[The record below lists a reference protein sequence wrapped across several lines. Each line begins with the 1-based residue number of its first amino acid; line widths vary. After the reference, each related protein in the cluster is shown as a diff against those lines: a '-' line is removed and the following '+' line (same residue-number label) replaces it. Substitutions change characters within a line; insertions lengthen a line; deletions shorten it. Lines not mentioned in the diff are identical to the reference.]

1 MVEELIK
8 ELIKK
13 YRKDIVMLDGLLQ
26 WALNPTSMSAGYGI
40 EENYPYIKQNLEI
53 THELTSSEANEAVE
67 KLRLECNKFF
77 EFKKNKYDIGNYQK
91 IIIDELS
98 KLEYVR
104 LFENLLLKRK
114 KTSSKNAIRFIN
126 IYKDCPI
133 KNYPCLNVQYNAIY
147 GEELQEDEIIQLGI
161 LKPLYWIS
169 SGSSGKKEVIPKYIP
184 FLDTIMD
191 NLKLKKWKP
200 YKPNVEDFI
209 DTLKTTHDINT
220 MNFLKELFE
229 RNELCTLVYK
239 KGHKI
244 TSQKG
249 IIGIY
254 SSRDPEFAYAGISFL
269 IQKDLFSLINEYIVE
284 ELEEKTQKIIKILEY
299 EIKNGQ
305 QPSNKVMIRF
315 CDVYIDKID
324 EYEILINELPSES
337 FSNDQDVKNKA
348 NEAIEQFDVPSLYDL
363 LKTLQYDIGT
373 ARKVGKYLIDSNMI
387 KEIARVPRE
396 IASSTPLK
404 PSTKT
409 SRIENIVCN
418 MCKTPLSD
426 RENPQFCP
434 YCGSSDLLFK

>member
-1 MVEELIK
+1 MVEEIIIDLIN
-8 ELIKK
+8 K
-13 YRKDIVMLDGLLQ
+13 YDKDIIMLDGLLQ
-26 WALNPTSMSAGYGI
+26 WALNPTSMSASYGI
-40 EENYPYIKQNLEI
+40 KENYPYIKENLKL
-53 THELTSSEANEAVE
+53 THLLSDSRADELIS
-67 KLRLECNKFF
+67 KLELECETFLKL
-77 EFKKNKYDIGNYQK
+77 KKDKYSIGNFQK
-91 IIIDELS
+91 LIIEELS
-98 KLEYVR
+98 KNRYIK
-104 LFENLLLKRK
+104 LFEDFILKK
-114 KTSSKNAIRFIN
+114 KKKASKNAIRFLQ
-126 IYKDCPI
+126 IYKYCPI
-133 KNYPCLNVQYNAIY
+133 KNFPCLNVQYNAIY
-147 GEELQEDEIIQLGI
+147 GKEIEENEIVSLGI

-169 SGSSGKKEVIPKYIP
+169 SGSSGNREVIPKFIP

-200 YKPNVEDFI
+200 YKPNVKDFI

-239 KGHKI
+239 KGRKI

-305 QPSNKVMIRF
+305 QPSNKEMIRF